1 MPADTNSTTAT
12 AVRDIPT
19 LPVSYVPT
27 PTEEYRSHRKLVRA
41 TVEPGAPPPPPA
53 SLPRPLAPA
62 HAL

>member
-19 LPVSYVPT
+19 LPISYVPT

-41 TVEPGAPPPPPA
+41 TVEPGTPPA
-53 SLPRPLAPA
+53 PTPF
-62 HAL
+62 

>member
-41 TVEPGAPPPPPA
+41 TVEPGP
-53 SLPRPLAPA
+53 PRPHRHPCRAP
-62 HAL
+62 